1 MPVTVMRRHATAV
14 TKSSGFDGEGDS
26 VTHDDPHHRPH
37 SSGTVPLAIGALGIV
52 YGDLGTSPL
61 YSIREAFV
69 NEHHRLEVNELNV
82 LGAMSIVLWTLV
94 LIIAIKYVLLVMRAD
109 NKGEGGILALT
120 ALVTAG
126 AGSADDR
133 RRSSRP
139 LVVLGLFGTA
149 LLFGDGMITP
159 AISVLSAVE
168 GGELVSSGLH
178 RFVVPLSV
186 VILVGLFA
194 IQRFGTALVGRVFG
208 PVMITWFATMAV
220 LGVWSISRSP
230 EVFAAISPTHAVRY
244 FTTNTTKAFLSMGSL
259 FLVVTG
265 GEALYADMGHFGRRP
280 ISWGFYAVVLP
291 SLLATYLGIGGL
303 LLRDP
308 AAIESPFFL
317 LAPDALQ
324 LPLVILATAA
334 TIIASQAL
342 ISGVFSLTYQ
352 GIQLGYIPRMR
363 VVNTSSA
370 ARGQIYLPFVNWC
383 LMAAC
388 VGLVLAFGSSA
399 SLAAAFGLSVTGTMF
414 ITTVLFAV
422 YAARHW
428 NWPPAVVWAIAAAI
442 LVVEGSFLVA
452 NAFKI
457 PEGGWFPLVVGLVV
471 FTLLTTWKTGRA
483 LVGARLRVDRICLDR
498 LAESLGRQGS
508 HAVHRIDGNAV
519 YLFSQPGLVPPSLL
533 ANMRANGTLHRE
545 VHVVSVVT
553 ADDPIVVPARR
564 LEMVDHG
571 AGLRHVVL
579 RYGFMERTPV
589 AADLALHASIDPSL
603 AYYFLGRESV
613 LATEREG
620 MMRWRERLFA
630 LMNRNAADV
639 ASYFELPAD
648 RVVEIGTRVDV

>member
-1 MPVTVMRRHATAV
+1 MNDHDRHTSAHP
-14 TKSSGFDGEGDS
+14 G
-26 VTHDDPHHRPH
+26 
-37 SSGTVPLAIGALGIV
+37 GTVALAVGALGIV

-69 NEHHRLEVNELNV
+69 NEHHALAVDEVNV

-94 LIIAIKYVLLVMRAD
+94 VIIAVKYVLLVMRAD
-109 NKGEGGILALT
+109 NHGEGGILALT

-126 AGSADDR
+126 PGDPER
-133 RRSSRP
+133 RRRASRP
-139 LVVLGLFGTA
+139 LVILGLFGTA

-168 GGELVSSGLH
+168 GGELVTSSLH
-178 RFVVPLSV
+178 RWVVPLSI

-194 IQRFGTALVGRVFG
+194 IQRFGTGTVGKVFG
-208 PVMITWFATMAV
+208 PVMIAWFGTMAV
-220 LGVWSISRSP
+220 LGVWSIARSP
-230 EVFAAISPTHAVRY
+230 EVFAAVNPVHAVRY

-280 ISWGFYAVVLP
+280 ISFGFYLVVLP
-291 SLLATYLGIGGL
+291 ALLTTYLGIGGL

-308 AAIESPFFL
+308 SAIESPFFL

-324 LPLVILATAA
+324 LPLVVLATAA

-363 VVNTSSA
+363 VVNTSPS

-383 LMAAC
+383 LMIAC
-388 VGLVLAFGSSA
+388 VSLVLSFGSSA
-399 SLAAAFGLSVTGTMF
+399 ALAAAFGLSVTGTMF

-428 NWPPAVVWAIAAAI
+428 SWPPALVWSLAVVIM
-442 LVVEGSFLVA
+442 VVEGSFLVA

-471 FTLLTTWKTGRA
+471 FTLLTTWKTGRM
-483 LVGARLRVDRICLDR
+483 LVSARLRADRMTLDR
-498 LAESLGRQGS
+498 LASSLSSATTNPTTRTPGT
-508 HAVHRIDGNAV
+508 AV
-519 YLFSQPGLVPPSLL
+519 YLFSQRGLVPPSLL
-533 ANMRANGTLHRE
+533 ANMRANGSLHAA
-545 VHVVSVVT
+545 VYVVSVVT
-553 ADDPIVVPARR
+553 GDTPTVLPARR
-564 LEMVDHG
+564 IDLVDHG
-571 AGLRHVVL
+571 AGLHEVVL
-579 RYGFMERTPV
+579 HYGFMERTPV
-589 AADLALHASIDPSL
+589 AVDLQLHAAIDPDRT
-603 AYYFLGRESV
+603 YYFLGRESV
-613 LATEREG
+613 MATEREG
-620 MMRWRERLFA
+620 MAIWRERLFA

-639 ASYFELPAD
+639 ASYFELPID
-648 RVVEIGTRVDV
+648 RVIEVGSRVDL